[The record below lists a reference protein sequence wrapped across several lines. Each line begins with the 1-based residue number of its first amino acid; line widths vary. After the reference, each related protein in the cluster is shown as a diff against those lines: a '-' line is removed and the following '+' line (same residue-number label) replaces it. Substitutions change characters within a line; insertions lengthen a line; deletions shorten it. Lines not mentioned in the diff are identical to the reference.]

1 MKTLYAMCERF
12 SDELSEANKRI
23 EKNPKLNTGD
33 IEYLSKLTDI
43 IKDLKTII
51 AMEESDGE
59 YSNYYPYSY
68 DNYSYAGGR
77 GGNVRRD
84 NMGRYSR
91 DNYSSERGG
100 NYSGNYSRDHS
111 ETISK
116 MRNLMNE
123 TSDERT
129 RREMQRLISDMENN

>member
-1 MKTLYAMCERF
+1 MADMKTLYAMCERF

-51 AMEESDGE
+51 AMEEQDGE
-59 YSNYYPYSY
+59 YSNYYPNSY
-68 DNYSYAGGR
+68 DNYSYARGR
-77 GGNVRRD
+77 GGNARRD
-84 NMGRYSR
+84 SMERYSR
-91 DNYSSERGG
+91 D

-129 RREMQRLISDMENN
+129 RREIQRLISEMENG

>member
-1 MKTLYAMCERF
+1 MADMKTLYAMCERF

-51 AMEESDGE
+51 AMEEQDDE

-68 DNYSYAGGR
+68 DNYSYTRGR

-84 NMGRYSR
+84 SMGRYSR
-91 DNYSSERGG
+91 DEYSQRG
-100 NYSGNYSRDHS
+100 YSRDHS

-129 RREMQRLISDMENN
+129 RREIQRLISEMENG